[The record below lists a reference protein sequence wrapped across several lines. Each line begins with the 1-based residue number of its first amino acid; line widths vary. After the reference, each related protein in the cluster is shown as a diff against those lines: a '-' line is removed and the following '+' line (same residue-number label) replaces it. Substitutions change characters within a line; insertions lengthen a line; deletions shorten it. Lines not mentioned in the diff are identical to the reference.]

1 MSETERILTKHA
13 PLIGPGRGHDLRLR
27 QTAALAAAQRVP
39 GAGSADD
46 VRLTVGAYLQAMAED
61 ELAAVPSALADLLA
75 LLDDA
80 TSVAYVRSAA
90 SAGAGAGEWQA
101 IAEAIERIRGRAER
115 VEISDQEHDL
125 R

>member
-13 PLIGPGRGHDLRLR
+13 PLIGPGRGRDLRLR

-46 VRLTVGAYLQAMAED
+46 VRLAVGAYLQAMAED
-61 ELAAVPSALADLLA
+61 ELADVPGALADLLA

-80 TSVAYVRSAA
+80 TSVAYERSVA
-90 SAGAGAGEWQA
+90 STGAGAGEWQT

-115 VEISDQEHDL
+115 VEISDREHDP